1 MLTVFSICDLYL
13 ASSVAETDVQ
23 RVLGPRFNHIFSL
36 AIALTLISL
45 HALAQLYFRCLFQ
58 TVALENILI

>member
-1 MLTVFSICDLYL
+1 MLTVFSIFDLYL

-36 AIALTLISL
+36 AIDLTLISP
-45 HALAQLYFRCLFQ
+45 HALA
-58 TVALENILI
+58 